1 MGWGPPAAVPLPN
14 LARPRYPSPM
24 PLRFTLRQ
32 LEYLVA
38 VADCGSVALAAERV
52 NVSSPSISAAI
63 SQLEATYGLQLFIR
77 RHAQGLSLTE
87 GGRQFTAQAREVLA
101 AAGRLTDNAA
111 DITGRVAGSLAV
123 GCLLTFAQVLLP
135 RLRRV
140 FADRYP
146 AVDFRQ
152 HEGDQAELFEGL
164 RMARLDVALTY
175 DLDIPPDLDFQPLVP
190 IAPHALLPL
199 GHPLAERR
207 HVSPAELAPHP
218 MVLLDLPHSADYF
231 LSLFSA
237 AGVKPQI
244 VERTRDMGVMRA
256 MVANGFGYS
265 IANIWLGSDR
275 AADGR
280 RVVVVPLK
288 PPVRVMQIGLLLPK
302 GAAPRRSL
310 TAFIDHC
317 RDHVTDA
324 ALPGRYMGG
333 AA

>member
-1 MGWGPPAAVPLPN
+1 
-14 LARPRYPSPM
+14 M

-52 NVSSPSISAAI
+52 NVSSPSISTAI
-63 SQLEATYGLQLFIR
+63 SQLEASYGLQLFIR

-87 GGRQFTAQAREVLA
+87 AGRQFTAQAREVLA
-101 AAGRLTDNAA
+101 AAGRLTDRAA
-111 DITGRVAGSLAV
+111 DIAGKVAGSLSV

-135 RLRRV
+135 QVRRLFV
-140 FADRYP
+140 DRFP
-146 AVDFRQ
+146 EVEFRQ

-164 RMARLDVALTY
+164 RTARLDVALTY
-175 DLDIPPDLDFQPLVP
+175 DLNIPPDLDFLPLLS
-190 IAPHALLPL
+190 IAPYALLPE
-199 GHPLAERR
+199 GHPLAGQAQ
-207 HVSPAELAPHP
+207 VSPDDLAPYP

-231 LSLFSA
+231 LSLFTE
-237 AGVKPQI
+237 AGVRPVI
-244 VERTRDMGVMRA
+244 AERTRDMGVMRA

-280 RVVVVPLK
+280 RVVFVPLAG
-288 PPVRVMQIGLLLPK
+288 PVRVMQIGLLLPR
-302 GAAPRRSL
+302 GAAPRRTM

-317 RDHVTDA
+317 RTHVTDA
-324 ALPGRYMGG
+324 ALPGRYRSG
-333 AA
+333 A

>member
-1 MGWGPPAAVPLPN
+1 
-14 LARPRYPSPM
+14 M

-63 SQLEATYGLQLFIR
+63 SQLEASYGLQLFIR

-87 GGRQFTAQAREVLA
+87 GGRQFTATAREVLA
-101 AAGRLTDNAA
+101 AAGRLTDRAA
-111 DITGRVAGSLAV
+111 DIAGRVAGPLAV

-135 RLRRV
+135 QLRRR
-140 FADRYP
+140 FAERFP
-146 AVDFRQ
+146 QVEFRQ

-175 DLDIPPDLDFQPLVP
+175 DLDIPTDLDFLPLLP
-190 IAPHALLPL
+190 IAPYALLPPE
-199 GHPLAERR
+199 HPLAGREA
-207 HVSPAELAPHP
+207 VTPAELAPYP

-231 LSLFSA
+231 LSLFTE
-237 AGVKPQI
+237 AGVRPQI
-244 VERTRDMGVMRA
+244 AERTRDMGVMRA

-280 RVVVVPLK
+280 RVVFVPMK
-288 PPVRVMQIGLLLPK
+288 GPVRVMRIGLLLPK
-302 GAAPRRSL
+302 AAAPRRTL

-317 RDHVTDA
+317 RENITVA
-324 ALPGRYMGG
+324 ALPGRYTGEAGG
-333 AA
+333 

>member
-1 MGWGPPAAVPLPN
+1 
-14 LARPRYPSPM
+14 M

-63 SQLEATYGLQLFIR
+63 SQLEASYGLQLFIR

-87 GGRQFTAQAREVLA
+87 GGRQFTATAREVLA
-101 AAGRLTDNAA
+101 AAGRLTDRAA
-111 DITGRVAGSLAV
+111 DITGKVAGSLTV

-135 RLRRV
+135 QLRRS
-140 FADRYP
+140 FSDRYP
-146 AVDFRQ
+146 EVTFRQ
-152 HEGDQAELFEGL
+152 LEGDQAELFEGL
-164 RMARLDVALTY
+164 RMARLDVALSY
-175 DLDIPPDLDFQPLVP
+175 DLNIPPDLDFMPLLP
-190 IAPHALLPL
+190 IAPYVLLPL
-199 GHPLAERR
+199 GHPLAGQAA
-207 HVSPAELAPHP
+207 VSPADLAPHP

-231 LSLFSA
+231 LSLFSD
-237 AGVKPQI
+237 AGVRPMI
-244 VERTRDMGVMRA
+244 AERTRDMGVMRA

-280 RVVVVPLK
+280 RVVFVPLAG
-288 PPVRVMQIGLLLPK
+288 PVRVMQIGLLLPK
-302 GAAPRRSL
+302 NAAPRRTM

-317 RDHVTDA
+317 RANITDA
-324 ALPGRYMGG
+324 ALPGRYVAGTG
-333 AA
+333 T